1 MGLSKVNDLQKTVS
15 AVSCSVAIT
24 LDDIINGNVTSTGKY
39 FIGLQTLYNQIGNM
53 QGNLSFIDSTLTSI
67 VPTGTVGLETITR
80 SNAAKSAINLIPTGT
95 LAGKVP
101 AYNYGTPF
109 TTSGAPVTLPSKM
122 PDDLG
127 STNIVDS
134 NSVIYVAYN
143 GISTIQNIVYQV
155 IDGAQSVKNTISSG
169 FSTALTQAK
178 NVLKGISGT
187 LVSGDKQYYDIFSQ
201 VSPMFPIMNTG
212 ITGVYAGLI
221 GLASLGMLGALL
233 LLICNFYKCR
243 YLLYLVCVIL
253 VFIGIISFFLSII
266 LSALI
271 PVFYF
276 TCDAITYA
284 FSSGSN
290 FNGNS
295 FII

>member
-1 MGLSKVNDLQKTVS
+1 
-15 AVSCSVAIT
+15 
-24 LDDIINGNVTSTGKY
+24 VTSTGKY
-39 FIGLQTLYNQIGNM
+39 FVGLQTLYNQIGNM
-53 QGNLSFIDSTLTSI
+53 QNNLTFIDTTLTSI
-67 VPTGTVGLETITR
+67 IPGGTGTVGGATIGA
-80 SNAAKSAINLIPTGT
+80 SSVAKSGIDAIPTGT
-95 LAGKVP
+95 AAGKVP

-109 TTSGAPVTLPSKM
+109 TTPSALQTLPSKM
-122 PDDLG
+122 PNDLG
-127 STNIVDS
+127 STNIADA

-143 GISTIQNIVYQV
+143 GISTIQSIVNQV
-155 IDGAQSVKNTISSG
+155 IGGAQGVKNTISSG
-169 FSTALTQAK
+169 FSNALNQAK
-178 NVLKGISGT
+178 KVLGGVSGT

-201 VSPMFPIMNTG
+201 VSTMFPLMNTG

-221 GLASLGMLGALL
+221 GLASLGMLAALL

-243 YLLYLVCVIL
+243 YLLYFVCIIL

-266 LSALI
+266 ISALI

-284 FSSGSN
+284 FSSGPN
-290 FNGNS
+290 FNGNI